1 MKKKTGVYC
10 LTTNYL
16 RLMLR
21 CLAIDDEPLAL
32 ELLED
37 NISQVP
43 YLKLEG
49 KCSNAF
55 EALKF
60 LQEQTV
66 DLIFLDIQMPG
77 LTGLQFIQ
85 SLTQRPM
92 IILITAYE
100 KFALEGFNLD
110 VIDYLVK
117 PVPLDRF
124 IKACNKA
131 WELYNLRLKKT
142 ETSSSIEPEFFF
154 VNVEYSLLKVEF
166 ADIQWIEGLKDYIRI
181 HLKNSSKPVITR
193 MSMKAIEEE
202 LPSSRFIRVHKSFI
216 VSVSAITSVRKNS
229 IFIGVEEIPIGDNY
243 KDAVNMIINKA

>member
-1 MKKKTGVYC
+1 
-10 LTTNYL
+10 
-16 RLMLR
+16 MLR

-37 NISQVP
+37 NIRQVP

-49 KCSNAF
+49 TCSNAL

-85 SLTQRPM
+85 SLTNRPM

-110 VIDYLVK
+110 VVDYLVK

-131 WELYNLRLKKT
+131 WELFNLRSKKA
-142 ETSSSIEPEFFF
+142 ESPSSSEPEFLF
-154 VNVEYSLLKVEF
+154 VNVEYSLVKVEF

-181 HLKNSSKPVITR
+181 YLKSSSKPIITR

-202 LPSSRFIRVHKSFI
+202 LPLSKFIRVHKSFI

-229 IFIGVEEIPIGDNY
+229 IFIGAEEIPVGENY
-243 KDAVNMIINKA
+243 KDSVNILINKAG